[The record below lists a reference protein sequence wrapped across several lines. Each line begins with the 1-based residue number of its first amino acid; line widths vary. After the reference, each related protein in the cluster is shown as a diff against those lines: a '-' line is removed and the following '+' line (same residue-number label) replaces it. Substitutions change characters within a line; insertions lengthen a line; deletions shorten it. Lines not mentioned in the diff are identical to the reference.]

1 MWEQYQEVR
10 DTALKSKAYGFYFD
24 TTPVFNEISA
34 LNAVSDEYRTSI
46 ETGSVDPDT
55 AIAEFNQ
62 KLYDAGLQ
70 NVMDEKQAQLDE
82 WLAQKQEPVMESELE
97 TGGIRLPV
105 SKNIYV
111 CHRIYQL
118 GGNSWGRKRKNG

>member
-1 MWEQYQEVR
+1 MWDQYQEVR
-10 DTALKSKAYGFYFD
+10 DTALKSKAYVFYLD

-46 ETGSVDPDT
+46 EKGSVDPDT

-70 NVMDEKQAQLDE
+70 TVMDEKQAQLDE
-82 WLAQKQEPVMESELE
+82 WLAQQ
-97 TGGIRLPV
+97 
-105 SKNIYV
+105 
-111 CHRIYQL
+111 
-118 GGNSWGRKRKNG
+118 